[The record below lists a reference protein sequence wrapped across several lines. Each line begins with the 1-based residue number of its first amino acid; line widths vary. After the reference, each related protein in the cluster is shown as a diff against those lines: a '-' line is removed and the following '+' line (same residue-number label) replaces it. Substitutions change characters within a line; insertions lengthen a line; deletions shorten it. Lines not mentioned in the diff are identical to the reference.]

1 MLRPDPLS
9 EDIPKSARP
18 CTIACRTDLGTIVF
32 ADMCRAQRRSKC
44 SESVVMMQVA
54 AAEEAVLWDL
64 TTQVIDA
71 ADTLGQLLDMVR
83 TLPLPAQTAPH

>member
-1 MLRPDPLS
+1 
-9 EDIPKSARP
+9 
-18 CTIACRTDLGTIVF
+18 
-32 ADMCRAQRRSKC
+32 MCKAQRRSKC